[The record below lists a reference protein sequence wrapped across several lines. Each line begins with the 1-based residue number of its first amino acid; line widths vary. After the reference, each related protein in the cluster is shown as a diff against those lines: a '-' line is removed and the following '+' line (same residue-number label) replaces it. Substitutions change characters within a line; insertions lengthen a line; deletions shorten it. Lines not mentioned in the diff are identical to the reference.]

1 MIQLKTRSTP
11 IFGQRSFIA
20 KRGSR
25 EISSAAYRFVKSHC
39 KEKERLSFWCD
50 NCGGQNKN
58 QYIAMAMIYTVNAIE
73 NVNVID
79 IRSPYKG
86 HTFLS
91 DDLKFRNIEKKFK
104 ATELLHSVDDYVD
117 IISQCYS

>member
-25 EISSAAYRFVKSHC
+25 EISSAAYRFVKSHS

-104 ATELLHSVDDYVD
+104 ATELLHSVD